1 MVSNPDVS
9 MIASLALPLF
19 LHRIPRL
26 MIVNWDGG
34 LA

>member
-9 MIASLALPLF
+9 MIAFLALL
-19 LHRIPRL
+19 LSLRRMPRL

-34 LA
+34 LT